1 MIQSSKVQMLGPCPE
16 GGGGNF
22 DVLSKSAHNW
32 PGRWV
37 SPPKK
42 TSEWDCRSPVTK
54 NRSPIFL
61 ANQ

>member
-16 GGGGNF
+16 GGGGGNF

-37 SPPKK
+37 SPPKSGA
-42 TSEWDCRSPVTK
+42 TDH
-54 NRSPIFL
+54 L
-61 ANQ
+61 

>member
-1 MIQSSKVQMLGPCPE
+1 MNDPIIKSSNARALPGRG

-37 SPPKK
+37 SPPKSGA
-42 TSEWDCRSPVTK
+42 TDH
-54 NRSPIFL
+54 L
-61 ANQ
+61 